1 MSRLDFL
8 RRFLRR
14 IPEPSPDDL
23 DSFLTKLRGVIHV
36 GANAG
41 QESWEY
47 EKLLLDVIWI
57 EPQPLIFKKLEA
69 NTSHFPRQRAFQ
81 RLIAD
86 RDGVEHVFHVANN
99 DGLSSSILDLKDHR
113 DIWPQVDY
121 EDAMTLEAVTLDTLL
136 ANERIDQR
144 KFDGLVLDTQGSE
157 LLVLKGAM
165 RLLRSIRWI
174 KTEAADFEA
183 YAGGCSIADLD
194 SFLRPLG
201 FTEFTR
207 KSFAKRE
214 GGGECFDVV
223 FRRRGRMF

>member
-8 RRFLRR
+8 RRFVRR
-14 IPEPSPDDL
+14 LPEPSPDVE
-23 DSFLTKLRGVIHV
+23 DSFLAKLRGVIHV

-41 QESWEY
+41 QESWVY
-47 EKLLLDVIWI
+47 EQLQLDVIWI
-57 EPQPLIFKKLEA
+57 EPHPAVFRLLEA
-69 NTSHFPRQRAFQ
+69 NISHFPRQRAFE

-121 EDAMTLEAVTLDTLL
+121 EDAITLEAVTLDTLL
-136 ANERIDQR
+136 AAERIDTR

-157 LLVLKGAM
+157 LLVLKGAT
-165 RLLRSIRWI
+165 RLLRRIRWI

-183 YAGGCSIADLD
+183 YAGGCTIADLE
-194 SFLRPLG
+194 SFLRPFG
-201 FTEFTR
+201 FREFSR
-207 KSFAKRE
+207 KPFAERE
-214 GGGECFDVV
+214 AGGACYDVV
-223 FRRRGRMF
+223 FRR